1 MPIAPPQSWPPRGR
15 CTRPAPIRIEA
26 ATPLPL
32 RHSVGI
38 ADAADDR
45 AGVDV
50 AAIDQPPLLMGLR
63 IAAAG

>member
-26 ATPLPL
+26 ATPLPP

-38 ADAADDR
+38 ADAADNR
-45 AGVDV
+45 AGVDRSP
-50 AAIDQPPLLMGLR
+50 APMPFRNQ
-63 IAAAG
+63 